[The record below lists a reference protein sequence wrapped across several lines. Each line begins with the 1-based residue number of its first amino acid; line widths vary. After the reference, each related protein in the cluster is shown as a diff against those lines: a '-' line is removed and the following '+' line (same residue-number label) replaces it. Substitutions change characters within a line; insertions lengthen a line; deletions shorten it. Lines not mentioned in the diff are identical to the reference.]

1 MMKKGKGPIISASTL
16 KHDFDRRSFFIG
28 TIQGGIGALLAV
40 RMGYI
45 VLAEGDK
52 YTVESESNRVNL
64 TLIPPRRG
72 WILDRDGAP
81 LASNRADFR
90 VDVIPERMKDPEAT
104 VDQLGE
110 LLALEPNR
118 IQDIKDEI
126 AVARGFQPVEIAS
139 GLEYEQFAAVSVR
152 LPDMQGVVPQRG
164 FSRFYPTATSVGHL
178 IGYVGPASAD
188 EYEEDRNPLL
198 ITPGYKIGKDGLE
211 KQFEQELRGTPGA
224 RRVEVT
230 ASGRIVRDL
239 ETRDDIQGNPVRLT
253 IDGPLQDYAA
263 RRIGLESGS
272 VVVMDCLTGDLL
284 CMASMPSFDPNSF
297 SDGIGSVEYS
307 MLRED
312 ERVPLRNKVLKG
324 LYPPGSTV
332 KPMVSM
338 AFLQEGLAP
347 DETVF
352 CGGGLRVGNRVFRCW
367 NRRGHGTVDMA
378 KGIYQSCDVY
388 YYHFAQRIGMDPI
401 AAMNRRCGLGE
412 EFPLPVTSQFYGTVP
427 DPEWKLRKYER
438 EWQAFDTVNATI
450 GQGYM
455 LANPLQLAVSAA
467 RLATGRHVMPRLTM
481 DTEPKGFDQ
490 VDFPDEHVRYV
501 RQAMSDVVNGP
512 GTAGRGR
519 LPFDDILMAGKTGT
533 AQVVSLNKSD
543 GKTGPWK
550 FRDHGL
556 FTFFAPFD
564 NPRYAGA
571 VVIEHGGGSGAAYP
585 IARDVMTFLFDPAK
599 GMEKLRELEKQWGGT
614 AQERLDMKYAA
625 YAAERGQE
633 VTPPPRRDE
642 DIFDMVEAEARLA
655 ATQSEEIADD
665 VVAPR
670 PEAAPSAAPRT
681 NPLAGDG
688 PNGLRSGSL
697 NTSETAP
704 AAASAD
710 AAPASS
716 PPVPIA
722 EQPAPPASS
731 TTQTQQGPQP

>member
-1 MMKKGKGPIISASTL
+1 MPLKKKRQLVNASTL
-16 KHDFDRRSFFIG
+16 KHEFERRSFLVSAG
-28 TIQGGIGALLAV
+28 MGGIGALLAA
-40 RMGYI
+40 RLGY
-45 VLAEGDK
+45 LAIAENEK
-52 YTVESESNRVNL
+52 YRTESESNRVNL

-72 WILDRDGAP
+72 WILDRNGAP

-90 VDVIPERMKDPEAT
+90 VDIIPERLKNPEAT
-104 VDQLGE
+104 VDELGK
-110 LLALEPNR
+110 LLDLDAGR
-118 IQDIKDEI
+118 IADIKQEL
-126 AVARGFQPVEIAS
+126 ANARGFKPIEVAS
-139 GLEYEQFAAVSVR
+139 GLDYRQFAAISVR
-152 LPDMQGVVPQRG
+152 LPDMRGVVPQRG
-164 FSRFYPTATSVGHL
+164 FSRFYPTGPAVGHL
-178 IGYVGPASAD
+178 IGYVGPASAE

-211 KQFEQELRGTPGA
+211 KQFEQTLRGVPGA

-239 ETRDDIQGNPVRLT
+239 ETREDVQGDPVRLT

-263 RRIGLESGS
+263 RRLGLESGS
-272 VVVMDCLTGDLL
+272 VVVMDCKSGDLL

-338 AFLQEGLAP
+338 AFLKEGLDP
-347 DETVF
+347 EETVF

-367 NRRGHGTVDMA
+367 KRGGHGTVNMA

-388 YYHFAQRIGMDPI
+388 YYYFAQRIGMDPI
-401 AAMNRRCGLGE
+401 AAMARRCGMGQ

-427 DPEWKLRKYER
+427 DPDWKRKKYDR

-455 LANPLQLAVSAA
+455 LASPLQLAVMAS
-467 RLATGRHVMPRLTM
+467 RLATGAHVMPRLTM
-481 DTEPKGFDQ
+481 NTKPKGFDEI
-490 VDFPDEHVRYV
+490 DFPPEHVAYV

-533 AQVVSLNKSD
+533 AQVVGLNLSD
-543 GKTGPWK
+543 GRSGPWK
-550 FRDHGL
+550 YRDHGL
-556 FTFFAPFD
+556 FIFFAPFD

-585 IARDVMTFLFDPAK
+585 IARDVMTFMFDPAK
-599 GMEKLRELEKQWGGT
+599 GMEALHAYEKQWGGT
-614 AQERLDMKYAA
+614 AQERLSAKYAA
-625 YAAERGQE
+625 YAAAAGETVVPQQ
-633 VTPPPRRDE
+633 RRDE
-642 DIFDMVEAEARLA
+642 EIFDMVEAEARIA
-655 ATQSEEIADD
+655 ATQSENIAEDAI
-665 VVAPR
+665 APR
-670 PEAAPSAAPRT
+670 NNPVARGAPRR
-681 NPLAGDG
+681 NPERAVI
-688 PNGLRSGSL
+688 
-697 NTSETAP
+697 E
-704 AAASAD
+704 SA
-710 AAPASS
+710 
-716 PPVPIA
+716 V
-722 EQPAPPASS
+722 Q
-731 TTQTQQGPQP
+731 

>member
-1 MMKKGKGPIISASTL
+1 MIGGAKRANISSSTL
-16 KHDFDRRSFFIG
+16 KNDFDRRSIMIG
-28 TIQGGIGALLAV
+28 TVMGGIGVILAA
-40 RMGYI
+40 RMSY
-45 VLAEGDK
+45 LAIAENEK
-52 YTVESESNRVNL
+52 YQVESESNRVNL
-64 TLIPPRRG
+64 SLIPPRRG
-72 WILDRDGAP
+72 WLLDRNGAP

-90 VDVIPERMKDPEAT
+90 VDIIPERMGDPERT
-104 VDQLGE
+104 IDVLGG
-110 LLALEPNR
+110 LLELEPNK
-118 IQDIKDEI
+118 IGDLKQSIED
-126 AVARGFQPVEIAS
+126 ARGFQPIEVAS
-139 GLEYEQFAAVSVR
+139 GLDYEKFAAVSVR
-152 LPDMQGVVPQRG
+152 LPELPGVVPQRG
-164 FSRFYPTATSVGHL
+164 FSRYYPTGATVGHL
-178 IGYVGPASAD
+178 IGYVGPASAE
-188 EYEEDRNPLL
+188 EYEADRNPLL

-211 KQFEQELRGTPGA
+211 KQFEQRLRGTPGA

-239 ETRDDIQGNPVRLT
+239 DTREDIQGNPVRLT
-253 IDGPLQDYAA
+253 IDGPLQNYAA

-272 VVVMDCLTGDLL
+272 VVVMDCKTGDLL

-338 AFLQEGLAP
+338 AFLKEGLDP
-347 DETVF
+347 NETVF

-388 YYHFAQRIGMDPI
+388 YYYFAQRIGMDPI
-401 AAMNRRCGLGE
+401 AAMNRRCGLGQ

-427 DPEWKLRKYER
+427 DPAWKLKKYER

-481 DTEPKGFDQ
+481 DTPPKGFDQ
-490 VDFPDEHVRYV
+490 VDFPDEHVQYV

-519 LPFDDILMAGKTGT
+519 LPFDDIKMAGKTGT

-550 FRDHGL
+550 YRDHGL

-571 VVIEHGGGSGAAYP
+571 VVIEHGGGSGSAYP
-585 IARDVMTFLFDPAK
+585 IARDVMTFMFDPAK
-599 GMEKLRELEKQWGGT
+599 GMDALRALEAQWGGT
-614 AQERLDMKYAA
+614 AQERLDRKYAA
-625 YAAERGQE
+625 YAQAAGET
-633 VTPPPRRDE
+633 VPPAPKRAE
-642 DIFDMVEAEARLA
+642 DIFDQVEAEARVA
-655 ATQSEEIADD
+655 AQQPEEIADEA
-665 VVAPR
+665 VAPR
-670 PEAAPSAAPRT
+670 PEANPEGAPRP
-681 NPLAGDG
+681 NPEQQVIDAARNAGNASD
-688 PNGLRSGSL
+688 SG
-697 NTSETAP
+697 
-704 AAASAD
+704 AAANPAD
-710 AAPASS
+710 AS
-716 PPVPIA
+716 
-722 EQPAPPASS
+722 Q
-731 TTQTQQGPQP
+731 